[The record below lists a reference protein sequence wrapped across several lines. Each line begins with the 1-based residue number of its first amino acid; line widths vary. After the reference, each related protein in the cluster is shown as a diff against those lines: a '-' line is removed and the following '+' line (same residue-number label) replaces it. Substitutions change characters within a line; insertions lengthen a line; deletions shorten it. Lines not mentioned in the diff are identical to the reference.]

1 MTADE
6 FRKWL
11 KAKDP
16 TPNMLPNGTSA
27 QEALDILAEHFLGN
41 YRIDGYPAKVE
52 QANSEVVC
60 RILELYP
67 RGKIR
72 RIKSHYDY

>member
-27 QEALDILAEHFLGN
+27 QEAVDILAEHFLGT
-41 YRIDGYPAKVE
+41 IGLTAIP
-52 QANSEVVC
+52 QQ
-60 RILELYP
+60 
-67 RGKIR
+67 
-72 RIKSHYDY
+72 